1 MVNVLVELRPA
12 WRNYWVGF
20 VLAAIFLALAL
31 ASLATIQG
39 GIIFNVRPWVWLLAS
54 LVVLAWV
61 VFRRY
66 CWKFTVNST
75 RVSRHYGLISRN
87 QQSIRIKDL
96 RGIELDQSL
105 FQRLFG
111 TGNLSFYTAGS
122 ATAEVTFLG
131 IKDPDTWRT
140 RRYKTTSFRS
150 EEHTSELQSRGH
162 LVCRLLLVQKK
173 VAFTLSHLWQ
183 FFYIKFVF
191 KNFATLTM

>member
-31 ASLATIQG
+31 ASLASLATIQG
-39 GIIFNVRPWVWLLAS
+39 GIIFNVRPWVWLLAA

-66 CWKFTVNST
+66 SWKFTVNSA

-87 QQSIRIKDL
+87 QQSVRIKDL
-96 RGIELDQSL
+96 RSIELDQSL

-122 ATAEVTFLG
+122 ATAEVTFVG
-131 IKDPDTWRT
+131 IKDPDTWRDKIDDAMDQLGNT
-140 RRYKTTSFRS
+140 N
-150 EEHTSELQSRGH
+150 E
-162 LVCRLLLVQKK
+162 
-173 VAFTLSHLWQ
+173 
-183 FFYIKFVF
+183 
-191 KNFATLTM
+191 